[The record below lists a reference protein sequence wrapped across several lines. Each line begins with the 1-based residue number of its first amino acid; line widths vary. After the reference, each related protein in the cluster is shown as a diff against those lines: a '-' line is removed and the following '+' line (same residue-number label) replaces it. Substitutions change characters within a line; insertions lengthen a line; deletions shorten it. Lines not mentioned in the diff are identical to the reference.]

1 MLSESSP
8 AFQISAPIFPAG
20 VVRIEHTVYCFENWE
35 TQHVHICRLLRLLK
49 KWSRSWS
56 LMECHCWL
64 CRKTLISVLK
74 LPISAHFDIVH
85 FQLKLIIWRHSIIES
100 CVSKEKSQELHMET
114 LHNTFLLK
122 IQSQLLYSYII
133 RLNGANCIYRVLQI
147 EEKNNKTNINNKIIK
162 LNKGVQI
169 VVSHYFA
176 LRLILTTI
184 NDVFNLT
191 QILMW

>member
-85 FQLKLIIWRHSIIES
+85 FQLKRIIWRHSIIES

-122 IQSQLLYSYII
+122 IQSQLTLLLY
-133 RLNGANCIYRVLQI
+133 
-147 EEKNNKTNINNKIIK
+147 NKTKWCKLHLSGITNWRKKTTKQKQTIK
-162 LNKGVQI
+162 
-169 VVSHYFA
+169 
-176 LRLILTTI
+176 
-184 NDVFNLT
+184 
-191 QILMW
+191 